1 MRRTSRARR
10 RALMIDTTNGR
21 RQSSVR
27 RLRRK
32 MPLPSWFRNIPFK
45 TFSTWGIIACAGMA
59 FFVGIA
65 VLSPLFKVNTFTVER
80 SSPFVDSVLVE
91 EKLQTF
97 HGTNLIFLRHS
108 DIIAA
113 LTETMPELRDIE
125 ITEDWPRSLIIQ
137 VGAAKPMYNIF
148 NTETANFSVIS
159 ENGIVLQT
167 QSIEGLPVI
176 KIHQR
181 QEPMILRERVLT
193 AEQLQQ
199 IDEAEGFLDTDLR
212 LPINSVE
219 ILLEANEL
227 HIVSRD
233 GMVIWIDLSYP
244 IEEQLQK
251 LQAAEKKIKLYTDR
265 FDHID
270 LRLPDQI
277 FWEAI

>member
-10 RALMIDTTNGR
+10 RALMIDTTSGR

-27 RLRRK
+27 RLRRQ
-32 MPLPSWFRNIPFK
+32 MPLPSWFKNIPFK
-45 TFSTWGIIACAGMA
+45 TFSTWGVIACVGMA

-65 VLSPLFKVNTFTVER
+65 VLSPLFKVNIFVVER
-80 SSPFVDSVLVE
+80 TSPFVDSVLVE
-91 EKLQTF
+91 EILQTF
-97 HGTNLIFLRHS
+97 EGTNLLFLRHS

-125 ITEDWPRSLIIQ
+125 VAEDWPRSLMVQ
-137 VGAAKPMYNIF
+137 VGAAKPIYNVF

-176 KIHQR
+176 KIYQR
-181 QEPMILRERVLT
+181 KEPMILRERILT

-199 IDEAEGFLDTDLR
+199 INDAEGILDADLR

-219 ILLEANEL
+219 ILLQANEL

-233 GMVIWIDLSYP
+233 GMVIWIDLSYS

-251 LQAAEKKIKLYTDR
+251 LQAAEKKINLYTDT
-265 FDHID
+265 FEHID
-270 LRLPDQI
+270 LRIPEQI
-277 FWEAI
+277 FWEAL